1 MRKERVFTREELR
14 ELTKTGLEQIL
25 EAINAGDATAMEGV
39 VRRVHREY
47 QATHDLYR
55 DWITALLS
63 FIGRRYG
70 DEALKEAYEYSFT
83 PAIQP
88 VMKRLLRQGVTRAT
102 IEGIAAAL
110 RGHFG
115 AYLEI
120 EEEDEKFIFHMACP
134 TGGSLVREGRYEP
147 PFDFLRIK
155 EAQPMTYGRPDFPVY
170 CAHCT
175 FQDSLPIDWYGRPLW
190 LTEPADEIGAVPCIR
205 YVYKEAKE
213 IPARFYER
221 LGRKKPQED

>member
-1 MRKERVFTREELR
+1 MCKESLFKNEELQD
-14 ELTKTGLEQIL
+14 LTKTGLEEIL
-25 EAINAGDATAMEGV
+25 EAIGTGDATKAEDV
-39 VRRVHREY
+39 VKRVHREY

-70 DEALKEAYEYSFT
+70 DEALKDAYEDSFT
-83 PAIQP
+83 PAIKP
-88 VMKRLLRQGVTRAT
+88 VMERLLKQGVTRAT
-102 IEGIAAAL
+102 VEGIAAAL

-115 AYLEI
+115 AYLKI
-120 EEEDEKFIFHMACP
+120 EEDDEKFIFHMACP
-134 TGGSLVREGRYEP
+134 TGGSLVKEGRYEP

-170 CAHCT
+170 CAHCA

-190 LTEPADEIGAVPCIR
+190 LTEPAEEVGRVPCSR
-205 YVYKEAKE
+205 YVYKEAKS

-221 LGRKKPQED
+221 LGKKPPKD